1 MPFNL
6 FILGTDIKANNPSCA
21 AGRLV
26 EARKHVHSGGLSGSV
41 STEETKDFALLH
53 CKGDVVYSME

>member
-21 AGRLV
+21 VSRLV

-41 STEETKDFALLH
+41 STEETEDFALLH
-53 CKGDVVYSME
+53 RKGDVVYSVE

>member
-1 MPFNL
+1 MPFDL
-6 FILGTDIKANNPSCA
+6 FILGTNIKANNPSCA

-41 STEETKDFALLH
+41 STEETEDFTLLH
-53 CKGDVVYSME
+53 RKGDVVYSVE

>member
-6 FILGTDIKANNPSCA
+6 FILGTNIKANNPSCA

-41 STEETKDFALLH
+41 STEETEDFALLH
-53 CKGDVVYSME
+53 RKGDVVYSME